1 MNDPKPEIIQ
11 QLNET
16 RSALMAFLRG
26 LDEVQ
31 WETAVYSEGETWTA
45 ADVVR
50 HLTNAESGMTGL
62 IVQWQMGNDPVPPD
76 FDLARFNK
84 SVVAKAKDKT
94 PAELLAEM
102 ETNRTNL
109 LQVIDGLEGD
119 DWQKS
124 GRHASLQ
131 ILTIEQT
138 CRLIADHEVAHLQD
152 LQAGLGAWSRQKK

>member
-11 QLNET
+11 KLNET
-16 RSALMAFLRG
+16 RAELMAFLRG
-26 LDEVQ
+26 LDEAQ

-45 ADVVR
+45 ADVAR

-76 FDLARFNK
+76 FDLARFNQ
-84 SVVAKAKDKT
+84 SVVAKAKNKT
-94 PAELLAEM
+94 PDELLAEM
-102 ETNRTNL
+102 EANRANL
-109 LQVIDGLEGD
+109 LQVIDGLEED
-119 DWQKS
+119 DWQIN

-138 CRLIADHEVAHLQD
+138 CHLIADHEATHLQD
-152 LQAGLGAWSRQKK
+152 LQAGLGV

>member
-11 QLNET
+11 KLNET
-16 RSALMAFLRG
+16 RAELLAFLRR
-26 LDEVQ
+26 LDEAQ

-50 HLTNAESGMTGL
+50 HLVNAESGMTGL

-84 SVVAKAKDKT
+84 SVVARAKNKT

-102 ETNRTNL
+102 ETNRANL
-109 LQVIDGLEGD
+109 LQVIDGLEED
-119 DWQKS
+119 DWQKN
-124 GRHASLQ
+124 GRHASRQ

-138 CRLIADHEVAHLQD
+138 CRLIADHEATHLQD
-152 LQAGLGAWSRQKK
+152 LQAGLGA